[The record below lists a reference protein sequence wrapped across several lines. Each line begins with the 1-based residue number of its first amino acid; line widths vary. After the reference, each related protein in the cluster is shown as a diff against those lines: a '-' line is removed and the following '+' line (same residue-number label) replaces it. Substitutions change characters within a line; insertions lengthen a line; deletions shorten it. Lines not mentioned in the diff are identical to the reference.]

1 MSAPSANAHRERLAR
16 VGRVDTVQRVGHVA
30 RAFGTLIRVTGIRA
44 RIGELCELRNPDDD
58 FRLVG
63 EVVGIAG
70 GETLLTPLGALD
82 GLSAAAEVTATGHRA
97 SVAVGEQLKGRV
109 LDAHGVPMDDGP
121 TLALH
126 ERVPVYGDAP
136 NPLSRQRIEQP
147 FATGVRAVDAALT
160 MGEGQR
166 VGVFACA
173 GGGKSTLMGMFAR
186 RSEADVNVVV
196 LVGERGREVNEF
208 IQDNLGEEGMRRSV
222 VVVAT
227 SDRPALERSRA
238 AYVGTAIAEY
248 FRERGQRVLL
258 LVDSVTRFARA
269 LRDVGLAVGEPPVRR
284 GFTPTVFSSLPLL
297 FERAGNSAR
306 GTMTAVY
313 SVLVEDDNDADPIAE
328 ETRSIIDGHIVLS
341 RKLAAANHYPAIDVL
356 RSISRLMPKIADE
369 EHLAAASTLREYLA
383 RYEDVELLLQLG
395 EYEPG
400 KDATTDAAIQYHEAI
415 NQFLRQTENEPAAA
429 QDTIAALKGL
439 FKA

>member
-1 MSAPSANAHRERLAR
+1 MTPTANVHRQRLAR
-16 VGRVDTVQRVGHVA
+16 VGQVDTVQRVGHVA

-70 GETLLTPLGALD
+70 GETLLTPLGSLE

-109 LDAHGVPMDDGP
+109 LDAHGVTMDDGP
-121 TLALH
+121 ELVLAD
-126 ERVPVYGDAP
+126 RMPVYGAAP
-136 NPLSRQRIEQP
+136 NPLTRQRIAKR
-147 FATGVRAVDAALT
+147 FDTGVRSIDSMLT

-166 VGVFACA
+166 VGIFASA
-173 GGGKSTLMGMFAR
+173 GGGKSTLMGMLAR
-186 RSEADVNVVV
+186 RSDADVNVIV
-196 LVGERGREVNEF
+196 LVGERGREVSEF
-208 IQDNLGEEGMRRSV
+208 IQDSLGEEGMKRSV

-248 FRERGQRVLL
+248 FREKGQRVLL
-258 LVDSVTRFARA
+258 LVDSITRFARA

-297 FERAGNSAR
+297 FERAGNSAN

-313 SVLVEDDNDADPIAE
+313 SVLVEDDNDVDPIAE

-341 RKLAAANHYPAIDVL
+341 KKLASANHYPAIDVL
-356 RSISRLMPKIADE
+356 RSISRLMPKVTDDE
-369 EHLAAASTLREYLA
+369 HRDSASTLREYLA
-383 RYEDVELLLQLG
+383 RYEDIELLLQLG

-400 KDATTDAAIQYHEAI
+400 KDATSDAAIQYRDAI
-415 NQFLRQTENEPAAA
+415 NQFLRQGEEEVAPANDTEA
-429 QDTIAALKGL
+429 TLKSL
-439 FKA
+439 FR

>member
-1 MSAPSANAHRERLAR
+1 MANAHRQRLAR

-58 FRLVG
+58 FRLIG

-70 GETLLTPLGALD
+70 GETLLTPLGSLE

-121 TLALH
+121 ALSLPQ
-126 ERVPVYGDAP
+126 RVPVYANAP
-136 NPLSRQRIEQP
+136 NPLTRRRIDRT
-147 FATGVRAVDAALT
+147 FDTGIRAVDASLT
-160 MGEGQR
+160 LGEGQR
-166 VGVFACA
+166 IGVFASA
-173 GGGKSTLMGMFAR
+173 GGGKSTLMGMLAR
-186 RSEADVNVVV
+186 RSDADVNVVV
-196 LVGERGREVNEF
+196 LVGERGREVSEF
-208 IQDNLGEEGMRRSV
+208 IQDNLGDQGMQRSV
-222 VVVAT
+222 LVVAT

-248 FRERGQRVLL
+248 FREQGQRVLL
-258 LVDSVTRFARA
+258 LVDSITRFARA

-297 FERAGNSAR
+297 FERAGNSAN

-313 SVLVEDDNDADPIAE
+313 SVLVEDDNDVDPIAE

-341 RKLAAANHYPAIDVL
+341 KKLAAANHYPAIDVL
-356 RSISRLMPKIADE
+356 RSISRLMPKVAAVD
-369 EHLAAASTLREYLA
+369 HLKAASQLREYLA
-383 RYEDVELLLQLG
+383 KYEDIELLLQLG

-400 KDATTDAAIQYHEAI
+400 KDATADAAIQYRDTI
-415 NQFLRQTENEPAAA
+415 NQFLRQTEEERCPAAA
-429 QDTIAALKGL
+429 TSEQLQGL
-439 FKA
+439 FK

>member
-1 MSAPSANAHRERLAR
+1 MASIHQQRLAR

-58 FRLVG
+58 FRLIG

-70 GETLLTPLGALD
+70 GETLLTPLGSLD

-109 LDAHGVPMDDGP
+109 LDAHGVTMDDGP
-121 TLALH
+121 PLSLPQRA
-126 ERVPVYGDAP
+126 PVYADAP
-136 NPLSRQRIEQP
+136 NPLSRQRINKT
-147 FATGVRAVDAALT
+147 FDTGVRAIDACLT

-166 VGVFACA
+166 IGVFASA
-173 GGGKSTLMGMFAR
+173 GGGKSTLMGMLAR
-186 RSEADVNVVV
+186 RSDADVNVVV

-222 VVVAT
+222 LVVAT

-248 FRERGQRVLL
+248 FREKGQRVLL
-258 LVDSVTRFARA
+258 LVDSITRFARA

-297 FERAGNSAR
+297 FERAGNSAQ

-313 SVLVEDDNDADPIAE
+313 SVLVEDDNDVDPIAE

-341 RKLAAANHYPAIDVL
+341 KKLAAANHYPAIDVL
-356 RSISRLMPKIADE
+356 RSISRLMPKVTDPA
-369 EHLAAASTLREYLA
+369 HLKAASLLREYLA
-383 RYEDVELLLQLG
+383 KYEDIELLLQLG

-400 KDATTDAAIQYHEAI
+400 KDVTADAAIQYRDAI
-415 NQFLRQTENEPAAA
+415 NQFLRQTEDETSAAA
-429 QDTIAALKGL
+429 VTSDQLQAL
-439 FKA
+439 FR